1 MVPVTSVPVPAAQP
15 VDGNVVIV
23 HGTVGGEQHV
33 LPPYGGDGGHD
44 GVKPEGAFSH
54 VTSGVDAVTL
64 LRV

>member
-1 MVPVTSVPVPAAQP
+1 MVPVTSVPVPAGQP
-15 VDGNVVIV
+15 ADGNVVIV

-33 LPPYGGDGGHD
+33 LPFHGGDGGHE
-44 GVKPEGAFSH
+44 GVKPEGTFSH